1 MSKNRMKKLVSVF
14 LALTMTILCFVP
26 AVAAEPEDDKVT
38 PILLIAGFG
47 EYVMVD
53 GDGNKVWPPSQD
65 TIIEVAKNA
74 VSPLGAFLKG
84 DYETFCTGIVEIAN
98 NLFEPVSCNPDG
110 TVKHADVKVISQYTE
125 PVSYYGIDE
134 VTNPNVFDND
144 LVDACVD
151 EVGADNVYLYGLT
164 WHKSMQELAADIN
177 TYVQKIKADKH
188 VDKVSLAGHSMGGA
202 VLASYIGL
210 YGYDDVSN
218 ITMLNSAFT
227 GLDMVGYLFNGDI
240 AVGTD
245 ELIPYINQ
253 NLNSDTLGKV
263 LDTLKL
269 LELVVPK
276 LEGFLATELPDGS
289 GRTYK
294 DRIYTEC
301 LVSGFGYTPS
311 LWAFVPDEYY
321 TDAKATMKA
330 YMEKNQQQNGASAS
344 AIAANWATFEK
355 KIDEIHGIQANISST
370 LKNAQA
376 SGTTVCIFS
385 NYNLYMPPFSPA
397 ADYTSD
403 GVIETNRTSGG
414 ATCARLKTT
423 LGDNYVQANDK
434 NHNHL
439 SEDGIIDAST
449 CMLPEST
456 WFVKNYGH
464 SMFDYRK
471 NGCELYMRAMTAKTQ
486 PTVDTWGE
494 YPQFLVYNRVSHYVA
509 PLTAKFGD
517 VDLDGSITPVD
528 SRLALRY
535 VNGME
540 ELSPTAKYVA
550 DANRSGDISTFD
562 AEYILKMYAGL
573 A

>member
-1 MSKNRMKKLVSVF
+1 MSKNRMKKFVSIL
-14 LALTMTILCFVP
+14 LALTMTVLCFVP
-26 AVAAEPEDDKVT
+26 AAAAEPKDKVT
-38 PILLIAGFG
+38 PILIIAGFS
-47 EYVMVD
+47 EYALVD
-53 GDGNKVWPPSQD
+53 GDGNQVWGPSQD
-65 TIIEVAKNA
+65 AIVEAAKNA
-74 VSPLGAFLKG
+74 IAPLGAFLKG

-110 TVKHADVKVISQYTE
+110 TAKHPDVTVIDQYTE
-125 PVSYYGIDE
+125 PVSQYGLDE
-134 VTNPNVFDND
+134 VTRADVFDKD
-144 LVDACVD
+144 IVDACCD
-151 EVGADNVYLYGLT
+151 EVGADNVYVYGLT

-177 TYVQKIKADKH
+177 TYVKKIKADKH
-188 VDKVSLAGHSMGGA
+188 VDKVSIAGHSMGGA
-202 VLASYIGL
+202 VLASYLGL
-210 YGYDDVSN
+210 YGCDDVSN

-227 GLDMVGYLFNGDI
+227 GLDMVGCLFKGEI
-240 AVGTD
+240 AVGID
-245 ELIPYINQ
+245 KLIPFINQ
-253 NLNSDTLGKV
+253 SMNSDTLGKV

-269 LELVVPK
+269 LQLAVPK
-276 LEGFLATELPDGS
+276 LEGFLETELPDGS

-321 TDAKATMKA
+321 NDAKAVMKA
-330 YMEKNQQQNGASAS
+330 YMEKNQQQSGVSAS
-344 AIAANWATFEK
+344 VIAANWATFER
-355 KIDEIHGIQANISST
+355 KIDEIHDIQANISSI
-370 LKNAQA
+370 LQRAKA
-376 SGTTVCIFS
+376 SGTSVCIFS
-385 NYNLYMPPFSPA
+385 NYNLYIAPFTPT

-423 LGDNYVQANDK
+423 LGDDYVQARDVG
-434 NHNHL
+434 HNCL

-449 CMLPEST
+449 CMLPENT
-456 WFVKNYGH
+456 WFIKNYGH

-471 NGCELYMRAMTAKTQ
+471 NGCDLYVRAMTAKTQ
-486 PTVDTWGE
+486 PTVDTWAE
-494 YPQFLVYNRVSHYVA
+494 YPQFLVYNAGTHYVA
-509 PLTAKFGD
+509 PLTAKLGD

-562 AEYILKMYAGL
+562 AEYILKMYTGL
-573 A
+573 V